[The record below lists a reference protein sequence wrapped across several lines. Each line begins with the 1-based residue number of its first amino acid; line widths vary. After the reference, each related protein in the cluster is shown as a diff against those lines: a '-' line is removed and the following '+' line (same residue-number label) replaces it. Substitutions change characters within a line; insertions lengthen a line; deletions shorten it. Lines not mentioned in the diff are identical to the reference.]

1 MRRRVF
7 CLAAAALSTPAL
19 AGAIGPIVDDST
31 PWIGQ
36 EIIFEIAGYCGD
48 VEAHWGFGGEGCTPH
63 TQTYVC
69 EPIFTS
75 RLGTS
80 YEQSSAELF
89 EDLIVYSLLSGF
101 DGSANRINC
110 TVGDHDRDRR
120 GTRWESSREVYK

>member
-1 MRRRVF
+1 MCRRVF
-7 CLAAAALSTPAL
+7 CLAAAALLTPAL

-48 VEAHWGFGGEGCTPH
+48 VEAHWGFGGEGCAPH
-63 TQTYVC
+63 TQTYLC

-80 YEQSSAELF
+80 YNQFSAELF
-89 EDLIVYSLLSGF
+89 EDLIMYSLISDL
-101 DGSANRINC
+101 DGAANRINC
-110 TVGDHDRDRR
+110 IVVDNDRDRR
-120 GTRWESSREVYK
+120 GVPRESSREAQE